1 MPLQKYNRFCLLVVE
16 ATYSSVISAPVMT
29 TNRKLALKNALQEKW
44 FQISKESLLLANEYG
59 KKFFCRLPKLP
70 SNSESEKNFKKQ
82 NLTVNLISEVAS
94 AAFYVKNCVSRVCF
108 HLFLWNIN
116 TMNIKGVK
124 YFYWRYFRIMA
135 GGHMKYVLDK
145 KSVSFMEMVR
155 SYSQK

>member
-108 HLFLWNIN
+108 HLFLWN
-116 TMNIKGVK
+116 
-124 YFYWRYFRIMA
+124 
-135 GGHMKYVLDK
+135 MKYLTPWTSKALNIFTGDILELWLVDIWSMFWTRSP
-145 KSVSFMEMVR
+145 SVSWR
-155 SYSQK
+155 W